1 MLGRIIFRRLWP
13 ELGHFFFRLLTLEVF
28 TCSHWIGESLRRVCL
43 SCRCLD
49 ITDSEQVKHRHSPSE
64 HPSASGDAF
73 VACLAHQPGRF
84 EPTKNLFDQLSLAY
98 AHAIAFVTGGAF
110 VDGTRSV

>member
-13 ELGHFFFRLLTLEVF
+13 ELGHFFFRLLTLDVF

-49 ITDSEQVKHRHSPSE
+49 ITDSEQVIYCYGPGE

-73 VACLAHQPGRF
+73 VARLAHQPDRF
-84 EPTKNLFDQLSLAY
+84 EPTKNLFNQLSLA
-98 AHAIAFVTGGAF
+98 HTHIIACVTGGAF
-110 VDGTRSV
+110 V